1 MNTINS
7 YEILSYFYPMIKIK
21 AILSALLTLLFSVS
35 IGGAFHYCGGTLA
48 QFKLLA
54 GDTYIGCGTGA
65 CELSGNVTPSLQSD
79 CCNNAVVVMSV
90 DDYQPA
96 SKPEVKVAEI
106 TVFYTPLNTPLL
118 SIPNSEGINLY
129 CFNHPPENITSV
141 DLSRIQVY
149 LN

>member
-1 MNTINS
+1 
-7 YEILSYFYPMIKIK
+7 MIKIK

-54 GDTYIGCGTGA
+54 GDTHVGCEMEFCDLTG
-65 CELSGNVTPSLQSD
+65 ESDYSLQSN
-79 CCNNAVVVMSV
+79 CCNNTLVVMSV

-96 SKPEVKVAEI
+96 SKPEVKVVEI
-106 TVFYTPLNTPLL
+106 TVFYTPLHTPLL
-118 SIPNSEGINLY
+118 CVPNSNGINLY
-129 CFNHPPENITSV
+129 CINHPPENITSV